1 MEENKVVFMSIKE
14 EHILRIVNKTKNHEF
29 RNKIPKDSFRFII
42 VYVPVPV
49 KQIKYILE
57 VSTPVKKL
65 QKINED
71 GIGNKKFNDG
81 NGTELDTL
89 GYYFDNSVE
98 EAGELRSGAS
108 YTKYFYL
115 LYDGNGTYAI
125 EFDSWTEKITVEF
138 EINK

>member
-1 MEENKVVFMSIKE
+1 MEENNVVFMSIKE
-14 EHILRIVNKTKNHEF
+14 EHILKIVNKTKNHEF

-81 NGTELDTL
+81 NGTEFA
-89 GYYFDNSVE
+89 YPINHCY
-98 EAGELRSGAS
+98 ELNKFLELKQLEKDYNFTAPQSFAYGR
-108 YTKYFYL
+108 KYSKLFAKIKQIGCKK
-115 LYDGNGTYAI
+115 LY
-125 EFDSWTEKITVEF
+125 
-138 EINK
+138 